1 MIMFVP
7 TWGDDPSLPR
17 FFKVFE
23 TTIEKSQGISLNYFG
38 NKIQVV
44 VKLYCISHVVDVIF
58 VNLCTY
64 IISMNFCFL
73 LEHGKSATCFCLL
86 IALVSFSPI
95 LFFCSNVHP

>member
-44 VKLYCISHVVDVIF
+44 VKLYCAFH
-58 VNLCTY
+58 
-64 IISMNFCFL
+64 M
-73 LEHGKSATCFCLL
+73 
-86 IALVSFSPI
+86 
-95 LFFCSNVHP
+95 